1 MESITDSDYN
11 RAKRISKDSEIKN
24 LDEYHDSYHK
34 SNTLLLTDVFENF
47 RKCF

>member
-11 RAKRISKDSEIKN
+11 HAKRISKDSEIKN
-24 LDEYHDSYHK
+24 LDEYHDSYLK
-34 SNTLLLTDVFENF
+34 RNTLLLTYFFENF